1 MRKPSHFRF
10 AADILRRLGEE
21 LNPGADQSVL
31 ELVKNSYDA
40 DATNC
45 TIRLTATEQR
55 GGRIE
60 IIDDGDGMT
69 ESDLVDGW
77 LVLGHSRKAGDKLT
91 RLGRY
96 PAGSKG
102 LGRLAALRM
111 GQEAFVSTQPRK
123 RSSPAFELAI
133 DWDRY
138 DAVELVDDVDLPIKT
153 ITRRGAGSGTTIILD
168 QLKEPLSRIDVK
180 KLARSLVL
188 LADPFGEDPSG
199 FQPKLIAPEFE
210 DLAKSVANRYFDDA
224 DFHLVAKLSR
234 TGVASAKVLD
244 HRGEILFQAKHSDLS
259 QERKGARYA
268 GPPAQL
274 DVWIFILDG
283 QNFVGRRSV
292 LKDVRPWLNSF
303 GGVHLYQNGI
313 RVAPYGNAGNDW
325 LDINLRRARSPEE
338 RPSTNT
344 LIGKLTVTDSGKR
357 LAQKTD
363 RSGFIENESFL
374 DLRSFATD
382 AMEWLAR
389 RRMEVAEKRR
399 AAEKSM
405 PDTAAT
411 EAKQSVEDAISKAP
425 TETQGELRGVF
436 AAYEKERERE
446 AGNLKREV
454 QLYRTLSTTGITA
467 ATFSHESSGNP
478 IKVITQSIGAIERRA
493 QKSLGEDY
501 NRLLQKPVASIVKA
515 ADTLGVLSSTTL
527 SLIDHEKRRLTRVN
541 LHHVISNVYEMFLP
555 FFRGRSVD
563 CQLEL
568 ALGEPWLR
576 GSEAAVE
583 SIITNLL
590 NNSLAAFESAGSK
603 SRLISIRS
611 SYSQDDLVVVVSD
624 NGPGIEGILV
634 KDIWLPGVTTRSHGT
649 GLGLTIVKDTVHDLG
664 GRVGAL
670 EHGSLGGAEITV
682 RLPILGSQ

>member
-1 MRKPSHFRF
+1 MRQRSHFRF

-21 LNPGADQSVL
+21 LNPGADQSIL
-31 ELVKNSYDA
+31 ELVKNAYDA
-40 DATNC
+40 DATTC
-45 TIRLTATEQR
+45 TIRLTNTEQA
-55 GGRIE
+55 GGKIE

-69 ESDLVDGW
+69 DADLVDGW
-77 LVLGHSRKAGDKLT
+77 LVLGHSRKTGGKPT

-111 GQEAFVSTQPRK
+111 GETAFVSTQSRK
-123 RSSPAFELAI
+123 RTASRFELSI
-133 DWDRY
+133 DWNCF
-138 DAVELVDDVDLPIKT
+138 DAVELVDDVNLPI
-153 ITRRGAGSGTTIILD
+153 RRMKRGGKGSGTTIVLD
-168 QLKEPLSRIDVK
+168 QLREPLSRVDVK

-199 FQPKLIAPEFE
+199 FHPKLIAPEFE
-210 DLAKSVANRYFDDA
+210 DLEKSVANRYFDDA
-224 DFHLVAKLSR
+224 DFHLVAKLGK
-234 TGVASAKVLD
+234 TGLASAKVVD
-244 HRGEILFQAKHSDLS
+244 HRGQILFSAKHHDLT

-268 GPPAQL
+268 SPPAEL

-292 LKDVRPWLNSF
+292 LRDVRPWLNSF

-313 RVAPYGNAGNDW
+313 RVAPYGNSGNDW
-325 LDINLRRARSPEE
+325 LDLNLRRARSPEE

-374 DLRSFATD
+374 ELRSFAVD

-399 AAEKSM
+399 SSERNAPEPTS
-405 PDTAAT
+405 T
-411 EAKQSVEDAISKAP
+411 EAKRNVVEAISKAP
-425 TETQGELRGVF
+425 SESQEQLKEVF
-436 AAYEKERERE
+436 AAYERERERE
-446 AGNLKREV
+446 SENLKREV

-478 IKVITQSIGAIERRA
+478 VKVITHSIGAIQRRA
-493 QKSLGEDY
+493 QKALGNDY
-501 NRLLQKPVASIVKA
+501 ERLLMKPVGSIVRA

-541 LHHVISNVYEMFLP
+541 IHRVISNVYELFEP
-555 FFRGRSVD
+555 FFRGRSVE

-568 ALGEPWLR
+568 SLGEPWLR
-576 GSEAAVE
+576 ASEAAVE
-583 SIITNLL
+583 SVVTNLL
-590 NNSLAAFESAGSK
+590 NNSLAAFETAGSK
-603 SRLISIRS
+603 SRRILVRT
-611 SYSQDDLVVVVSD
+611 SYSQDDLLMVVSD
-624 NGPGIEGILV
+624 SGPGIQGIALR
-634 KDIWLPGVTTRSHGT
+634 DIWLPGVTTRPHGT
-649 GLGLTIVKDTVHDLG
+649 GLGLTIVKDTVNDLG
-664 GRVGAL
+664 GRVNAV
-670 EHGSLGGAEITV
+670 EHGALGGAEISV